1 MLKLYVCVLEY
12 YVTIKKN
19 EVELYILEG
28 LQDFLCYKKA
38 SCRTCIVLIK
48 PTKMMGINTYKKTW
62 KYSHLAVNYGTSWE
76 RE

>member
-38 SCRTCIVLIK
+38 SCRTCIVWSHK
-48 PTKMMGINTYKKTW
+48 TY
-62 KYSHLAVNYGTSWE
+62 
-76 RE
+76 